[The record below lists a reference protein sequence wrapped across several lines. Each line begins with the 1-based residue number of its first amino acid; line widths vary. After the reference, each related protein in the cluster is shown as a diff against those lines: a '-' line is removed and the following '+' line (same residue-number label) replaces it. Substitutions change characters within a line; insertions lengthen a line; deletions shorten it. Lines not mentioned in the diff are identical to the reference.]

1 MSGYRTRRSRPLNKL
16 PTINENSEYNLGYND
31 ITNAFVT
38 KFNKAPPVNPFATVN
53 RFAKALKEEDVPTLL
68 TTLKDPTVKKLID
81 ASPRIRNKIENLL
94 TRNFAIKPLTI
105 KMRKTRKQRRMRR

>member
-1 MSGYRTRRSRPLNKL
+1 MSEEGTRRSRPLNKL
-16 PTINENSEYNLGYND
+16 PIINENSEYNRGYNN

-38 KFNKAPPVNPFATVN
+38 KFNKTPPVNPFATVN

-68 TTLKDPTVKKLID
+68 TTLEDPTVKKLID

-94 TRNFAIKPLTI
+94 TRNLAPKPLTM
-105 KMRKTRKQRRMRR
+105 KMRKTRRLRRRG

>member
-16 PTINENSEYNLGYND
+16 PAISENSEYNLGYND

-53 RFAKALKEEDVPTLL
+53 RFAKALKEEDLPTLL
-68 TTLKDPTVKKLID
+68 TTLGDPTVIRLIQ
-81 ASPRIRNKIENLL
+81 ASSNIRNKVMNLL
-94 TRNFAIKPLTI
+94 TRNLAPKPLTM
-105 KMRKTRKQRRMRR
+105 KMRKTRRLRRRG